1 MKKKNYKI
9 ILKERIINSLMQNG
23 QKETCEKILLKI
35 IKHTQRSNSR
45 NFKNLLQLAIV
56 NLTPTF
62 KLNKQSKKRGKRKSL
77 TYTPYFIPSNSLRI
91 NFALKLLKS
100 TSKKNKLSFERLA
113 EEIFLSSSIK
123 SQSVEQK
130 TELQKQVLSQ
140 KRYFYKF
147 RW

>member
-1 MKKKNYKI
+1 MKKKNSKI
-9 ILKERIINSLMQNG
+9 ILKERILNSLMQNG
-23 QKETCEKILLKI
+23 QKETCEKILLKT
-35 IKHTQRSNSR
+35 IKKTQKSNKQ
-45 NFKNLLQLAIV
+45 NFKSLLQLTIV

-77 TYTPYFIPSNSLRI
+77 TYTPYFIPNDSLRI

-100 TSKKNKLSFERLA
+100 TSKKDKLSFESLS
-113 EEIFLSSSIK
+113 EEILLSSSLK
-123 SQSVEQK
+123 SQSIEQK
-130 TELQKQVLSQ
+130 NELQKQVLSQ